1 MEGTA
6 VPGRKE
12 AGTAWVCGKPRAA
25 VASRRKAGWC
35 WGEGRGGWNVG
46 GEGVLTASTRMQ
58 RGEGPRV
65 PTDGL
70 GILS

>member
-6 VPGRKE
+6 LTE
-12 AGTAWVCGKPRAA
+12 ARRHRVGMWEAESSGGLRT
-25 VASRRKAGWC
+25 RKAGWC
-35 WGEGRGGWNVG
+35 WGEGRGGGNVG

-70 GILS
+70 GILL